1 MARSVC
7 LRRTESFDDAHMRF
21 SRHAKRRMREFNLSE
36 SEVADFVTEEAGW
49 ISLDEAGNIRVSG
62 EIRAHGFR
70 TVLAVDDPGYVITIH
85 EWRGGGW

>member
-1 MARSVC
+1 
-7 LRRTESFDDAHMRF
+7 MRF

-36 SEVADFVTEEAGW
+36 W